1 VNATSVWDV
10 NSVHGAFKQQFQ
22 GQPHTDF
29 PHASADHR
37 KDASDAQV
45 RAVADDRVQFMD
57 MHGRQ
62 DKLDNQGTS
71 VAVGASQKTL
81 VMHILIP
88 YNAMNR

>member
-1 VNATSVWDV
+1 MNATSVWDV

-45 RAVADDRVQFMD
+45 RAAADDRVRFMEHARPTGQIRQPRD
-57 MHGRQ
+57 VRGGGRCSE
-62 DKLDNQGTS
+62 DIG
-71 VAVGASQKTL
+71 
-81 VMHILIP
+81 
-88 YNAMNR
+88 NAYLNSL